1 MRERIMT
8 QSSQRFVQ
16 PSASGK
22 ERMKPITP
30 SVLCAVL
37 ALACSRAALPTEEA
51 ATARH
56 AASPA
61 RQSRKAPPLAP
72 QPESRD
78 YSGLSGQVVY
88 QALLAEVALQRGKSE
103 FASDAYADLARRT
116 RDPAIIARAVEVAGQ
131 ARRVELVLALARLW
145 VEVEPASTRAQQVL
159 AGIQIMSNRLDGLAP
174 QLISMLQ
181 KDPAT
186 LPANLVALNRM
197 FARSP
202 DRQAVLAVVS
212 QVCAPFYGLPEAH
225 YAVAVAA
232 SSAGQEARALTEA
245 RRALELRPDWE
256 AAVLLEAHILAHKP
270 RAAAIST
277 LQGFLARNPK
287 SPDVQLQLARLL
299 VGEKRYSEAKRH
311 FDQLLQSYPNNPD
324 VVYPV
329 ALLALQEND
338 VALAEKQLR
347 HLLTLDLPNRSAPYY
362 YLGQIAEDG
371 KRLDEALAY
380 YGQVGPG
387 EQYLPAQVRSAAIV
401 ARSGKLDEARSLL
414 QQAAASRPE
423 LSVQLVLAEA
433 ALLRDAK
440 QTEAALAVLE
450 HERKPQPLQPE
461 LLYESALLAERLGN
475 MEVVESRL
483 RKLIEL
489 QPDNPQAYNALGYTY
504 ADRNIRLAEA
514 RQLIEKALQLAPDD
528 GHILDSMG
536 WVLYRQGDLEGALEY
551 LQRALAKRHD
561 AEIAAHLGEVL
572 WTLGRRHEAQ
582 RIMLEAQK
590 RDPSNDALNE
600 AIGKFSP

>member
-1 MRERIMT
+1 MRT
-8 QSSQRFVQ
+8 
-16 PSASGK
+16 
-22 ERMKPITP
+22 ITAN
-30 SVLCAVL
+30 VVGAVL
-37 ALACSRAALPTEEA
+37 ALALGAPVLASDEA
-51 ATARH
+51 ATARQ

-61 RQSRKAPPLAP
+61 RQARKAPPPAP
-72 QPESRD
+72 QPENRD

-145 VEVEPASTRAQQVL
+145 VEVEPDSARAQQVL
-159 AGIQIMSNRLDGLAP
+159 VGIQIMSNRLDGLAP

-181 KDPAT
+181 KDPAA

-202 DRQAVLAVVS
+202 DRQAVLALVS
-212 QVCAPFYGLPEAH
+212 QVCAPFYGIAEAH

-232 SSAGQEARALTEA
+232 SAAGQEARALTEA

-256 AAVLLEAHILAHKP
+256 MAALLEAHILAQKSP
-270 RAAAIST
+270 AAAVRA
-277 LQGFLARNPK
+277 LQAFLARNPK
-287 SPDVQLQLARLL
+287 SPDVELQLARLL
-299 VGEKRYSEAKRH
+299 VGEKRYGEARRH
-311 FDQLLQSYPNNPD
+311 FDHLLLSYPNNPD
-324 VVYPV
+324 VVFPV

-338 VALAEKQLR
+338 VALAEKQLK
-347 HLLTLDLPNRSAPYY
+347 HLLTLELQNKSAPYY

-371 KRLDEALAY
+371 KRTDEALAY

-387 EQYLPAQVRSAAIV
+387 EQYLPAQVRSAAII
-401 ARSGKLDEARSLL
+401 ARSGKLDEARGLL
-414 QQAAASRPE
+414 QQAAAGRPE
-423 LSVQLVLAEA
+423 MRVQLVLAEA

-440 QTEAALAVLE
+440 QIEEAQAVLE
-450 HERKPQPLQPE
+450 RELKRQPQQPE
-461 LLYESALLAERLGN
+461 LLYESALLAERLGK
-475 MEVVESRL
+475 MEVVDSRL

-489 QPDNPQAYNALGYTY
+489 QPDNAQAYNALGYTY
-504 ADRNIRLAEA
+504 ADHNIRLDEA
-514 RQLIEKALQLAPDD
+514 RQLIERALQLAPED

-536 WVLYRQGDLEGALEY
+536 WVLYRQGDLEGALAY
-551 LQRALAKRHD
+551 LQRAFAKRHD

-572 WTLGRRHEAQ
+572 WTLGRKYEAQ

-590 RDPSNDALNE
+590 KDPSNDALNE